1 MNSTTV
7 SIQSALFQNQLDT
20 ETTSTVIKTTGH
32 NSLVGSIGETYFDL
46 WCLTHDVC
54 VYAPTAQNA
63 RVDRIIGSSIGFL
76 RIHIKTA
83 NLCNGGHT
91 FTLWTT
97 NPWRT
102 RMGMDKCK
110 TQSSEAD
117 YFVCVGIY
125 ENKVPEKMWWLP
137 YDAYKEKRSVALH
150 SGMTELVVPPFG
162 ITA

>member
-1 MNSTTV
+1 
-7 SIQSALFQNQLDT
+7 
-20 ETTSTVIKTTGH
+20 
-32 NSLVGSIGETYFDL
+32 
-46 WCLTHDVC
+46 
-54 VYAPTAQNA
+54 
-63 RVDRIIGSSIGFL
+63 
-76 RIHIKTA
+76 
-83 NLCNGGHT
+83 
-91 FTLWTT
+91 
-97 NPWRT
+97 
-102 RMGMDKCK
+102 MGMDKCK